1 MEPVIRIK
9 IELSSSGEVQ
19 VALAGLN
26 NPLVILGMFE
36 TAKDAVKKQFAEGQ
50 KLVQPAGAIHG

>member
-9 IELSSSGEVQ
+9 IELSSSGEIQ
-19 VALAGLN
+19 TSLAGLN

-36 TAKDAVKKQFAEGQ
+36 AAKDAVKKQFSESER
-50 KLVQPAGAIHG
+50 LVKPVGAIHG

>member
-36 TAKDAVKKQFAEGQ
+36 AAKDAVKKQFAEGQ